1 MALSKAILGG
11 MGRSL
16 AQSLG
21 LLLGNLSNQTLE
33 QPPKASRVKQL
44 LLSRPSPFGRGQL
57 MSKRTSFHCFLDY
70 LIFFLHL

>member
-21 LLLGNLSNQTLE
+21 LLLGNLL
-33 QPPKASRVKQL
+33 KIKL
-44 LLSRPSPFGRGQL
+44 
-57 MSKRTSFHCFLDY
+57 
-70 LIFFLHL
+70 